1 MELNNQI
8 ADITRQDRLLTQLK
22 HQGLVDPDL
31 FISRRDAPEFLD
43 TFDEELFREIVDK
56 IIVESNE
63 RLRFRL
69 INGLELTEDIERT
82 VR

>member
-1 MELNNQI
+1 MKSEENPTISQ
-8 ADITRQDRLLTQLK
+8 TRFLLETLEA
-22 HQGLVDPDL
+22 
-31 FISRRDAPEFLD
+31 APEFLD

-56 IIVESNE
+56 IVVESNE

-69 INGLELTEDIERT
+69 ITGLELTEDIERT